1 MAKQIKLS
9 AQARAGVGRNSVKK
23 IRAAGQVPAVIYGST
38 QAAMNLQLA
47 SRQISDVLARATSEQ
62 MLVELEIASGSGS
75 SSKLALIQNVQ
86 HHPVRGDILHVDF
99 HAVAEDE
106 KMHAHVVVET
116 VGESIGV
123 KTFGG
128 LLVTMLHSIEVE
140 CLPKD
145 LPERIVVDVSALNL
159 NDAVHLLEAL
169 HALRHAGDVDAFEKH
184 DRQLFLGRLL
194 HQFLQQHFTL
204 LRVTSPTVTEVAAS
218 GEGPTQPEVLRE
230 KKAAEGAEKK

>member
-9 AQARAGVGRNSVKK
+9 ANARLGVGRNSVKK

-38 QAAMNLQLA
+38 QEAMNLQLA
-47 SRQISDVLARATSEQ
+47 SRQISDVLAHATGEQ
-62 MLVELEIASGSGS
+62 VLVELEIASASGS
-75 SSKLALIQNVQ
+75 ASKLALIQNVQ

-99 HAVAEDE
+99 HAVAADE

-116 VGESIGV
+116 VGESVGV

-159 NDAVHLLEAL
+159 NDAVHLRDLQFTAGVSF
-169 HALRHAGDVDAFEKH
+169 RGDGDV
-184 DRQLFLGRLL
+184 
-194 HQFLQQHFTL
+194 TV
-204 LRVTSPTVTEVAAS
+204 LRVTSPNLTEAAPS
-218 GEGPTQPEVLRE
+218 TEGPTQPEVLRE
-230 KKAAEGAEKK
+230 KKPAEGAEKK

>member
-9 AQARAGVGRNSVKK
+9 ANARLGVGRNSVKK

-38 QAAMNLQLA
+38 QEAMNLQLA
-47 SRQISDVLARATSEQ
+47 SRQISDVLAHATGEQ
-62 MLVELEIASGSGS
+62 VLVELEISSASGSA
-75 SSKLALIQNVQ
+75 SKLALIQNVQ

-99 HAVAEDE
+99 HAVAADE

-116 VGESIGV
+116 VGESVGV

-159 NDAVHLLEAL
+159 NDAVHLRDLKL
-169 HALRHAGDVDAFEKH
+169 PSGVSFRGDGDV
-184 DRQLFLGRLL
+184 
-194 HQFLQQHFTL
+194 TV
-204 LRVTSPTVTEVAAS
+204 LRVTSPNLTEVAPS
-218 GEGPTQPEVLRE
+218 TEGPTQPEVLRE
-230 KKAAEGAEKK
+230 KKPAEGTEKK

>member
-47 SRQISDVLARATSEQ
+47 SRQISDVLAHATGEQ
-62 MLVELEIASGSGS
+62 VLVELEIASASGS
-75 SSKLALIQNVQ
+75 ASKLALIQNVQ

-99 HAVAEDE
+99 HAVSADE
-106 KMHAHVVVET
+106 KMHAHVAVET
-116 VGESIGV
+116 VGESVGV

-128 LLVTMLHSIEVE
+128 LLVTMLHSVEVE

-159 NDAVHLLEAL
+159 NDAVHLRDLQLPAGVSF
-169 HALRHAGDVDAFEKH
+169 RGDGDV
-184 DRQLFLGRLL
+184 
-194 HQFLQQHFTL
+194 TV
-204 LRVTSPTVTEVAAS
+204 LRVSSPNVTDASTSA
-218 GEGPTQPEVLRE
+218 EGPTQPEVLRE
-230 KKAAEGAEKK
+230 KKPAEGAEKK

>member
-9 AQARAGVGRNSVKK
+9 AQARSGVGRNSVKK
-23 IRAAGQVPAVIYGST
+23 IRASGHVPAVIYGST
-38 QAAMNLQLA
+38 QEAMNLQLA
-47 SRQISDVLARATSEQ
+47 SRQISDVLAHATSEQ
-62 MLVELEIASGSGS
+62 MLVELEIASAAGN

-99 HAVAEDE
+99 HAVAADE

-128 LLVTMLHSIEVE
+128 LLVTMLHSVEVE

-159 NDAVHLLEAL
+159 NDAVHLRDLVL
-169 HALRHAGDVDAFEKH
+169 PAGVSYRGDADV
-184 DRQLFLGRLL
+184 
-194 HQFLQQHFTL
+194 TV
-204 LRVTSPTVTEVAAS
+204 LRVTSPNVTEVAAS
-218 GEGPTQPEVLRE
+218 SEGPTQPEVLRE

>member
-159 NDAVHLLEAL
+159 NDAVHLRDLTL
-169 HALRHAGDVDAFEKH
+169 PAGVSVRGDADV
-184 DRQLFLGRLL
+184 
-194 HQFLQQHFTL
+194 TV

>member
-9 AQARAGVGRNSVKK
+9 ANARLGVGRNSVKK

-38 QAAMNLQLA
+38 QEAMNLQLA
-47 SRQISDVLARATSEQ
+47 SRQISDVLAHATGEQ
-62 MLVELEIASGSGS
+62 VLVELEIASASGS
-75 SSKLALIQNVQ
+75 ASKLALIQNVQ

-99 HAVAEDE
+99 HAVAADE

-116 VGESIGV
+116 VGESVGV

-159 NDAVHLLEAL
+159 NDAVHLRDLQFPAGVSF
-169 HALRHAGDVDAFEKH
+169 RGDGDV
-184 DRQLFLGRLL
+184 
-194 HQFLQQHFTL
+194 TV
-204 LRVTSPTVTEVAAS
+204 LRVTSPNLTEAAPS
-218 GEGPTQPEVLRE
+218 TEGPTQPEVLRE
-230 KKAAEGAEKK
+230 KKPAEGADKK